1 MITTLISNRV
11 SMMRGIVAA
20 LMLISLITAPIGC
33 RRKPNSS
40 KVVSKD
46 GETAKADDDSHQ
58 LLVNVVGLLTHDV
71 DAATYEA
78 AVEQLNKF
86 VDRRPG
92 AIKELD
98 DERRKLITQVLGAG
112 ILSNASRKQFSNE
125 DIEYLRNGFF
135 LRKISRRLS
144 DSTQSPIQKAEQ
156 IFQWSM
162 RETSL
167 VPSDWYRSVPPV
179 ELLMRGFGDYRER
192 TWLFLDLLRQSDL
205 LGTVIAVTTKEKPN
219 ELVPWLAGMVT
230 EGEVYLFDPVAGLP
244 VRSAEG
250 SIATLKQLSADSKL
264 GVRIYGEGGSPVIDP
279 SQIDKFAILI
289 QLESSMFA
297 PRMSFIESQLSAEDK
312 VNLSI
317 DFNATIERANSAL
330 KEIPNNLGVQVWH
343 FPEEA
348 YRGFLAEN
356 LTISRPY
363 SQWKS
368 RQQRNRV
375 HSIQGEADEA
385 IQDLVKRDL
394 NPTVPII
401 FEFGLTPL
409 EVPLGERRYAM
420 NRLLRATPYFLGL
433 AQWSAHPRDL
443 SYAAEWFERYVKRAT
458 NWKFHPDDLINVV
471 RFGRELSGH
480 QIKDQLPFRHRLFE
494 LLPKEAQA
502 AATKAAEEKNEPK
515 LEPSFRAEAAPLVTI
530 PEPLSE
536 AELSKLGF
544 EINNVLAR
552 ADLINPETLEKDL
565 GGKTSPRLSMI
576 MAEKIKPDDAEAIG
590 WRNRWAFDVAFA
602 ESVVPAERPWLTGA
616 IARWGDTL
624 VAEGKKEEAIKLL
637 RAEYPELAPIQRSSL
652 QAQAQAIEEKK

>member
-1 MITTLISNRV
+1 MITTFTSDRFAV
-11 SMMRGIVAA
+11 VRGMVAV
-20 LMLISLITAPIGC
+20 LMLASMVMVPMGC
-33 RRKPNSS
+33 RRKATP
-40 KVVSKD
+40 SKD
-46 GETAKADDDSHQ
+46 AAKSGEAGIANNDSRQ

-86 VDRRPG
+86 VDRQPG
-92 AIKELD
+92 AIKDLD
-98 DERRKLITQVLGAG
+98 EDRRKLITQVLGAG
-112 ILSNASRKQFSNE
+112 ILPSASRKQFSNE
-125 DIEYLRNGFF
+125 DIEYLRNSFF

-144 DSTQSPIQKAEQ
+144 DSTQSPVQKAET

-167 VPSDWYRSVPPV
+167 VPSDWYRSAPPV

-192 TWLFLDLLRQSDL
+192 AWLFLDLLRQSDL
-205 LGTVIAVTTKEKPN
+205 LGAVVAVTTKEKPN
-219 ELVPWLAGMVT
+219 ELVPWLAGVVID
-230 EGEVYLFDPVAGLP
+230 GELYLFDPVAGLP
-244 VRSAEG
+244 VKSPDG
-250 SIATLKQLSADSKL
+250 SIATLKQLSANPKL
-264 GVRIYGEGGSPVIDP
+264 GVRIYGEAGSPIVDP
-279 SQIDKFAILI
+279 SNIDKFAILI

-297 PRMSFIESQLSAEDK
+297 PRMAFIESQLSAEDK

-317 DFNATIERANSAL
+317 DFNATIERANSVL
-330 KEIPNNLGVQVWH
+330 KKIPNNLGVQVWH

-348 YRGFLAEN
+348 YRGFLAES
-356 LTISRPY
+356 LTIPRPY

-368 RQQRNRV
+368 RQQSNRV
-375 HSIQGEADEA
+375 QSIQGETDEA
-385 IQDLVKRDL
+385 IQDLVQRDL
-394 NPTVPII
+394 NPTIPII

-409 EVPLGERRYAM
+409 EVPLAERRFAM

-433 AQWSAHPRDL
+433 AQWSAHPNDL
-443 SYAAEWFERYVKRAT
+443 TYAAEWFERYVKRAT
-458 NWKFHPDDLINVV
+458 NWKFQPEDLINVV

-480 QIKDQLPFRHRLFE
+480 EIKDQLPFRQRLFE

-502 AATKAAEEKNEPK
+502 AAKKAAEEKNEPK
-515 LEPSFRAEAAPLVTI
+515 LEPSLRAEAAPIVTI

-552 ADLINPETLEKDL
+552 ADLVNPETWEKDL

-576 MAEKIKPDDAEAIG
+576 MAEKINPEDAEAIG

-637 RAEYPELAPIQRSSL
+637 RSDYPELAPIQRASL
-652 QAQAQAIEEKK
+652 RAQAQAIEENK

>member
-1 MITTLISNRV
+1 MITTFISDRFSV
-11 SMMRGIVAA
+11 VRGIVTV
-20 LMLISLITAPIGC
+20 LMLVSIFMAATGC
-33 RRKPNSS
+33 RRKPTSS
-40 KVVSKD
+40 KVAAKS
-46 GETAKADDDSHQ
+46 GEASGVNNDSQQ
-58 LLVNVVGLLTHDV
+58 LLANVVGLLTHDV
-71 DAATYEA
+71 DSATYEA

-86 VDRRPG
+86 VGRQPG
-92 AIKELD
+92 AIKDLD
-98 DERRKLITQVLGAG
+98 EDRRKLITQVLGAG
-112 ILSNASRKQFSNE
+112 VLPSASRRQFSNE
-125 DIEYLRNGFF
+125 DIEFLRNSFF
-135 LRKISRRLS
+135 LRNISRRLS
-144 DSTQSPIQKAEQ
+144 DSTQSPIQKAEL

-179 ELLMRGFGDYRER
+179 EMLMRGFGDYRER

-205 LGTVIAVTTKEKPN
+205 LGTVVAVTTKEKPN
-219 ELVPWLAGMVT
+219 ELVPWLAGIVIDK
-230 EGEVYLFDPVAGLP
+230 ELYLFDPVAGLP
-244 VRSAEG
+244 VTSPDG
-250 SIATLKQLSADSKL
+250 SIATLKQLTADPKL
-264 GVRIYGEGGSPVIDP
+264 GVRLYGETGSPIVDP
-279 SQIDKFAILI
+279 SNIDKFAILI

-297 PRMSFIESQLSAEDK
+297 PRMAFIESQLSAEDK
-312 VNLSI
+312 VNLSV
-317 DFNATIERANSAL
+317 DFNATIERANDAL

-348 YRGFLAEN
+348 YRGFLAESM
-356 LTISRPY
+356 TIPRPY

-368 RQQRNRV
+368 KQQSNRV
-375 HSIQGEADEA
+375 QSIQGDTDEA

-394 NPTVPII
+394 SPTIPII

-409 EVPLGERRYAM
+409 EVPLAERRFAM

-433 AQWSAHPRDL
+433 AQWSAHPNDL

-458 NWKFHPDDLINVV
+458 NWKFQPEDLINVV

-480 QIKDQLPFRHRLFE
+480 EIKDQLPFRQRLFE

-502 AATKAAEEKNEPK
+502 SAKKAAEEKNEPK
-515 LEPSFRAEAAPLVTI
+515 LEPSLRAESAPLVTI

-544 EINNVLAR
+544 EINNILSR
-552 ADLINPETLEKDL
+552 ADLINPETWEKDL

-576 MAEKIKPDDAEAIG
+576 MAEKMSPENAEAIG

-624 VAEGKKEEAIKLL
+624 VAEGKKEEAMKLL
-637 RAEYPELAPIQRSSL
+637 RSDYPELAPIQRASL
-652 QAQAQAIEEKK
+652 RAQAQAIEERK